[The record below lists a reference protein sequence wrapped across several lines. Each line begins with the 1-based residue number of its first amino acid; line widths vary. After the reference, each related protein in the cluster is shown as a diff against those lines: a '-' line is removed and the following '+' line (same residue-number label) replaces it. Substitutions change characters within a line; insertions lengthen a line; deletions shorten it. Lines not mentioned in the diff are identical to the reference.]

1 MMSGE
6 GIFVRDAMKKN
17 VITVESNDSIK
28 EAAKKMSDAGIG
40 SIIITKD
47 KSAIGILTERD
58 FVRRVYAK
66 EVPLLSPVSEVM
78 SKPLI
83 TIEPSETVWDL
94 SELMK
99 TKNIHKVAVVEND
112 ILVGIVTNTD
122 IVSMAS
128 LGSDS
133 EMRRI
138 TDQIYSHM
146 KN

>member
-1 MMSGE
+1 MSGE
-6 GIFVRDAMKKN
+6 GVLVRDAMKKN
-17 VITVESNDSIK
+17 VVTIESNESIK
-28 EAAKKMSDAGIG
+28 EAAIKMSDAGIG
-40 SIIITKD
+40 AIIITKN

-66 EVPLLSPVSEVM
+66 ELPLSSPVSEVM

-83 TIEPSETVWDL
+83 TIDPSESIWDL

-99 TKNIHKVAVVEND
+99 IKNIHKVAVVEND
-112 ILVGIVTNTD
+112 NLVGIVTNTD
-122 IVSMAS
+122 VVSLAS

-138 TDQIYSHM
+138 CDQIYSHM